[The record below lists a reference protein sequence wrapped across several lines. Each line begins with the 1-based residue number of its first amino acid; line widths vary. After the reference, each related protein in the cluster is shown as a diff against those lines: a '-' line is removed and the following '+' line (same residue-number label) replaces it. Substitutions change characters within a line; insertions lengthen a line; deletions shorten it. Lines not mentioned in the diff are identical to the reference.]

1 MRVLVSG
8 SSGMVGTALISR
20 LESSG
25 DMVTRLARRQPRP
38 NGGKD
43 FAVWDPEGSSLD
55 ERALEGH
62 DAVVHLAGESISH
75 GRWTAEKKKR
85 IRESRV
91 RGTQLLSEAIT
102 RLSSR
107 PEVLVCA
114 SAIGYYG
121 DRGDEILTEESG
133 SGSGFLAEV
142 CREWEA
148 ATEAA
153 RRAGIR
159 VVILRFGMI
168 LSPLGGAL
176 KTMLPIF
183 RLGLGGTFGDGRQ
196 WMSWIALKDVVEAI
210 VHVTAAHELSGPV
223 NTVSPN
229 PVRNEEFTSVLG
241 RTLHRPTLFAVPAA
255 VARLA
260 LGDMAQELLLA
271 SARVFPRRLD
281 DSGFQFRY
289 SDLDQ
294 ALRS

>member
-25 DMVTRLARRQPRP
+25 DKVTRLARRQPRTS
-38 NGGKD
+38 GGKD
-43 FAVWDPEGSSLD
+43 FAVWDPEGSRLD
-55 ERALEGH
+55 VHALEGH

-114 SAIGYYG
+114 SAVGYYG

-183 RLGLGGTFGDGRQ
+183 RMGLGGTFGDGRQ
-196 WMSWIALKDVVEAI
+196 WMSWIALQDVVETI

-229 PVRNEEFTSVLG
+229 PVRNEEFTEVLG
-241 RTLHRPTLFAVPAA
+241 RTLHRPTFFVVPAV

-271 SARVFPRRLD
+271 SARVVPRRLEA
-281 DSGFQFRY
+281 SGFKFRNP
-289 SDLDQ
+289 DLAQ
-294 ALRS
+294 ALRT